1 MACSPEAGAARARQ
15 PLAGL
20 EARGIVFALVCAA
33 LAVLALTAVIRE
45 VAPPQAQTPAPA
57 TAFGNPPRPA
67 LSAAEEA
74 YAAALWPIHEDVK
87 RQAVNLIFAGLA
99 YKTGDLAPAAFQA
112 RLRPLARGF
121 EQALERSAK
130 LSVPPPLIDMH
141 EKYREAI
148 RLHRESARIMAG
160 AVAARRDEALISA
173 QEKSGRAAELM
184 LIVGDALW
192 PGEYKPN

>member
-1 MACSPEAGAARARQ
+1 MAGMA
-15 PLAGL
+15 
-20 EARGIVFALVCAA
+20 ARGIVFALACAA
-33 LAVLALTAVIRE
+33 LAAVALTAVIRE
-45 VAPPQAQTPAPA
+45 VASPQVQIPAPA
-57 TAFGNPPRPA
+57 AALGNPPRPA

-99 YKTGDLAPAAFQA
+99 YKSGDLAPAAFQA

-121 EQALERSAK
+121 EQALEHSAK
-130 LSVPPPLIDMH
+130 LSVPMPLIDMH

-148 RLHRESARIMAG
+148 RLYQESARIMAG
-160 AVAARRDEALISA
+160 AVAARRDAALISA
-173 QEKSGRAAELM
+173 QEKSGRAAELI

>member
-1 MACSPEAGAARARQ
+1 MACSPKAGAAHARQ
-15 PLAGL
+15 PMAGL
-20 EARGIVFALVCAA
+20 ARGIVFALVCAA
-33 LAVLALTAVIRE
+33 LAVLALIAVIRE
-45 VAPPQAQTPAPA
+45 VAPPQTQTPAPA
-57 TAFGNPPRPA
+57 AALGNPPRPA

-99 YKTGDLAPAAFQA
+99 YKSGDLAPAAFLA

-121 EQALERSAK
+121 EQALERLAK
-130 LSVPPPLIDMH
+130 LSVPPPLIETH

-148 RLHRESARIMAG
+148 RLYQESARIMAG
-160 AVAARRDEALISA
+160 ALAARRDAALISA

>member
-1 MACSPEAGAARARQ
+1 
-15 PLAGL
+15 
-20 EARGIVFALVCAA
+20 
-33 LAVLALTAVIRE
+33 
-45 VAPPQAQTPAPA
+45 
-57 TAFGNPPRPA
+57 
-67 LSAAEEA
+67 
-74 YAAALWPIHEDVK
+74 
-87 RQAVNLIFAGLA
+87 
-99 YKTGDLAPAAFQA
+99 
-112 RLRPLARGF
+112 
-121 EQALERSAK
+121 
-130 LSVPPPLIDMH
+130 MH

>member
-1 MACSPEAGAARARQ
+1 M
-15 PLAGL
+15 AGL
-20 EARGIVFALVCAA
+20 ARGIVFALVCAA
-33 LAVLALTAVIRE
+33 LVVLALIAVIRE
-45 VAPPQAQTPAPA
+45 VAPPQTQTPAPA
-57 TAFGNPPRPA
+57 AALGNPPRPA

-99 YKTGDLAPAAFQA
+99 YKSGDLAPAAFLA

-121 EQALERSAK
+121 EQALERLVK
-130 LSVPPPLIDMH
+130 LPVPPPLIETH

-148 RLHRESARIMAG
+148 RLYQESARIMAG
-160 AVAARRDEALISA
+160 ALAARRDAALISA